1 VSLAAK
7 YTTTIVVAHLLVNIA
22 HGLAHRELRIGLDPT
37 SLNVRDR
44 CGAGLPFARNG
55 ARLDSEETTRTHS
68 LVAFDVRIV
77 AIRLVPSFSSRQPRS
92 RVLAARESMGITFV
106 LTAYGL
112 LIMEG
117 IGAYVGVHFLWIARE
132 TSSKTVK
139 T

>member
-1 VSLAAK
+1 
-7 YTTTIVVAHLLVNIA
+7 
-22 HGLAHRELRIGLDPT
+22 
-37 SLNVRDR
+37 
-44 CGAGLPFARNG
+44 
-55 ARLDSEETTRTHS
+55 
-68 LVAFDVRIV
+68 
-77 AIRLVPSFSSRQPRS
+77 
-92 RVLAARESMGITFV
+92 MGITFV